1 MSAIYMCSVCGA
13 YGKDCALKIGGR
25 DQRVFAWR
33 MFEVRGECIKGYTL
47 DGGHQQKKR
56 CQRNDKN

>member
-1 MSAIYMCSVCGA
+1 MSTIYMCSVCGA

-33 MFEVRGECIKGYTL
+33 MLEVRGRM
-47 DGGHQQKKR
+47 HQMVHIGWQVLVEEKMSEE
-56 CQRNDKN
+56 

>member
-1 MSAIYMCSVCGA
+1 MCSVCGA

-33 MFEVRGECIKGYTL
+33 MLEVRGECIKGYTL
-47 DGGHQQKKR
+47 DGGHQRKKR
-56 CQRNDKN
+56 F